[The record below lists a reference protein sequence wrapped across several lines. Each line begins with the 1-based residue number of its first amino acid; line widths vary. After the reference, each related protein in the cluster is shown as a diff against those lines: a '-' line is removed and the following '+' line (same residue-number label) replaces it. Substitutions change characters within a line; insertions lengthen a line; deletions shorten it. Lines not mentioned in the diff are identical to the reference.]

1 MACKFA
7 FSFLDVLLCFTVY
20 LNVVAIRFP
29 ERYATEFLKRN
40 VMYVP

>member
-7 FSFLDVLLCFTVY
+7 FSFLNVLLCFTMY
-20 LNVVAIRFP
+20 LNVVATSFP
-29 ERYATEFLKRN
+29 ERYSTEFLKHN